1 MVTRAEL
8 KQIVEVIKNR
18 GADISLDWPY
28 GKPQAFSANGS
39 KGLSPQLSAS
49 QMKVWLLAY
58 LEGYDSGWN
67 AGYKEAEWEPKL
79 TVKQP

>member
-8 KQIVEVIKNR
+8 NQIVKVMQGR
-18 GADISLDWPY
+18 GINISLDWPY

-58 LEGYDSGWN
+58 LEGYDSGWDK
-67 AGYKEAEWEPKL
+67 GYNQGIHDQRMSE
-79 TVKQP
+79 